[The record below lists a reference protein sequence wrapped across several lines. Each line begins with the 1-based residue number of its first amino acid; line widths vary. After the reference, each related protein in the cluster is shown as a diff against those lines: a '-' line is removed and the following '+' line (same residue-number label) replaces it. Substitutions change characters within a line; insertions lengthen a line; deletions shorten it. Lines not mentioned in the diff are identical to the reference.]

1 MLGNSVEND
10 YVCWVVQ
17 QRGVS
22 IAVAVQFAALLQC
35 ANIAA
40 FLQLYGLIEK
50 LLHCNKLTRD
60 DRGAGSAGSPGQ
72 PRTGCCTG
80 PNYRQE
86 TGDFRFAWLK
96 SECSSARLVVEMY
109 FFLKVEVL
117 SDVLEKLFVDLNIFL
132 FCFFITIHLCSCL
145 IILTS

>member
-1 MLGNSVEND
+1 MLGNSLEND
-10 YVCWVVQ
+10 YVCRGVQ

-22 IAVAVQFAALLQC
+22 LAVAVHFVASLQY
-35 ANIAA
+35 ANIAT

-86 TGDFRFAWLK
+86 TGGFRFA
-96 SECSSARLVVEMY
+96 
-109 FFLKVEVL
+109 
-117 SDVLEKLFVDLNIFL
+117 
-132 FCFFITIHLCSCL
+132 
-145 IILTS
+145 

>member
-1 MLGNSVEND
+1 MLGNSLKND
-10 YVCWVVQ
+10 YVCRVVQ

-22 IAVAVQFAALLQC
+22 LAVPVHFVASLQY

-40 FLQLYGLIEK
+40 FSQLFGLIEK

-86 TGDFRFAWLK
+86 TGDFRFA
-96 SECSSARLVVEMY
+96 
-109 FFLKVEVL
+109 
-117 SDVLEKLFVDLNIFL
+117 
-132 FCFFITIHLCSCL
+132 
-145 IILTS
+145 

>member
-1 MLGNSVEND
+1 MLGNSLEND
-10 YVCWVVQ
+10 YVCRVVQ

-22 IAVAVQFAALLQC
+22 LAVVVHFVASLQY
-35 ANIAA
+35 ANIAT

-86 TGDFRFAWLK
+86 TGGFRFACIK
-96 SECSSARLVVEMY
+96 SVPHRH
-109 FFLKVEVL
+109 
-117 SDVLEKLFVDLNIFL
+117 IQ
-132 FCFFITIHLCSCL
+132 
-145 IILTS
+145 

>member
-10 YVCWVVQ
+10 HVCRVVQ
-17 QRGVS
+17 QSGAR
-22 IAVAVQFAALLQC
+22 IAVAVQFAAPLQF
-35 ANIAA
+35 AYIAA
-40 FLQLYGLIEK
+40 LSQLFGLIEK

-86 TGDFRFAWLK
+86 TGDFRF
-96 SECSSARLVVEMY
+96 
-109 FFLKVEVL
+109 
-117 SDVLEKLFVDLNIFL
+117 
-132 FCFFITIHLCSCL
+132 CL
-145 IILTS
+145 IEI

>member
-10 YVCWVVQ
+10 YVCRVVQ
-17 QRGVS
+17 QCGVS
-22 IAVAVQFAALLQC
+22 IAVAVQFAGCLQR

-40 FLQLYGLIEK
+40 LLQLFGLIDK

-80 PNYRQE
+80 PSYRQE
-86 TGDFRFAWLK
+86 TGDFRFA
-96 SECSSARLVVEMY
+96 
-109 FFLKVEVL
+109 
-117 SDVLEKLFVDLNIFL
+117 
-132 FCFFITIHLCSCL
+132 
-145 IILTS
+145 